1 MDRSSTPLKSI
12 FYHSPIQVALMP
24 TKRLITLLLL
34 WLLLL
39 LALPSWAKEPVRVG
53 ILAFRPKIQVIEQ
66 WGPLASYLQK
76 ELGQKVRLTAYSY
89 PELENA
95 VLNKKLDV
103 VITNPANYILL
114 QHNNNLSA
122 PLVTLITNNNG
133 NELTSFGGVMFT
145 RAGSHITKLS
155 DIHEHKVAVTKYGS
169 LGGYQMQAYELFLL
183 GLKAPQKEQL
193 LITGMP
199 HDNVVNAILS
209 GKADVGFVRSGV
221 LESMTKDGKVNLA
234 AINILNPQALKPF
247 PFVTSTQLYPEW
259 PIATMSH
266 VEAYL
271 ARQITV
277 ALLSLQPKNPAA
289 IKADIHGFTIP
300 ANYTQV
306 ENLLRELRIAPFN
319 KVHEITVIEIW
330 EQKKSEITI
339 ILGLVLLLIIIGLRL
354 IIQNRFIKQKELHLL
369 SVQDNLNSTLNA
381 IPDSMFELGL
391 DGTYYRVW
399 TPDSNLL
406 LAEESKLIGKKI
418 SDVMEQEA
426 AKTCL
431 KALQEANVKNF
442 SAGHQIKL
450 SLNNKNRWFELSV
463 EKKELS
469 YEDQPVFI
477 VLSRNI
483 TARKLAEKRD
493 KYHRHILKLITS
505 GQLLP
510 VILEAIVLGVE
521 DENSEMLCSI
531 LLLDETGKHLLNG
544 AAPSFPDFY
553 NEATHGMDIGV
564 GEGSCGTSAYTGKR
578 VIVDD
583 IQSHPYWKNFKEA
596 AGKAGLGACWS
607 QPIRS
612 TEGEVLGTFAIY
624 HRDVH
629 KPTEDNIELIEQVAD
644 LASIA
649 IENIQTK
656 LTLQSSEERYAL
668 AMKGT
673 QEGIWDWNIST
684 NEIIF
689 TPRWKSMLG
698 YTENEIKDEVSEW
711 ERLVHPDDLAI
722 TLSRIRE
729 FLNHKTK
736 KYIAEF
742 RMKHKDGQYIN
753 ILSRA
758 FASENEAGEITRL
771 VGTHVDITQQTLSE
785 EKLKLA
791 ASVFTHAGESI
802 AITDA
807 EGIILDVNDTF
818 THTTGYSR
826 EEAIGNNPRILQSGR
841 QSHQFYIDMWQALL
855 NKGYWAGEVWNRRK
869 NGEVYA
875 VMTTMSAVRD
885 VRGET
890 THYVSLSNDITPIK
904 KHQEQ
909 LERIAHFDLLTNL
922 PNRVL
927 LADRLSQAMLQCG
940 RHEQSLAVV
949 FLDLDTF
956 KAVNDTH
963 GHDVGDELLIV
974 LSLRMKEAL
983 RENDTLSRIGGD
995 EFIAVLADLDK
1006 VEDCEPVLERLLQAA
1021 SKSVNIGN
1029 VVLNVSASIGVTI
1042 YPQDN
1047 VDTDQLIRHAD
1058 QAMYVAKQSG
1068 KNRYHLFDTAQ
1079 DDAMKIQRESLEAI
1093 RNALDNHE
1101 FLLHYQ
1107 PKVNMKTGEVTGA
1120 EALIRWQHP
1129 KRGLLNPIEFLPVIE
1144 NHAMMIEMGEWVI
1157 DSALSQISQWQKM
1170 GLTLPISISVN
1181 IAAVQLQQSDFT
1193 QRLIRQLADHP
1204 EVDPCRLEL
1213 EILET
1218 SVLEDLHHVSTIM
1231 NDCMEL
1237 GVNFALDDFG
1247 TGYSSLTY
1255 LRRLP
1260 AGLIKIDQ
1268 TFVRD
1273 MLNDSNDMAIVEG
1286 VIGLAKSFKRDV
1298 IAEGVE
1304 TIEHGTALLQ
1314 LGCELAQ
1321 GYGIAKP
1328 MPASDILV
1336 WIRDWKPDANW
1347 QL

>member
-1 MDRSSTPLKSI
+1 MLQSSSSSKSI
-12 FYHSPIQVALMP
+12 FYNLLIKVGLLPIN
-24 TKRLITLLLL
+24 RLLTLLLL
-34 WLLLL
+34 WVLLV
-39 LALPSWAKEPVRVG
+39 LALPSWAKEPLRVG
-53 ILAFRPKIQVIEQ
+53 ILAFRPKVQVIEQ
-66 WGPLASYLQK
+66 WGPLASYLQN
-76 ELGQKVRLTAYSY
+76 ELERSVKLTAYSY
-89 PELENA
+89 PELESA

-145 RAGSHITKLS
+145 RADSQITKLS

-183 GLKAPQKEQL
+183 GLKAPQNEQL

-199 HDNVVNAILS
+199 HDNVVNAVLS
-209 GKADVGFVRSGV
+209 GQADVGFVRSGV
-221 LESMTKDGKVNLA
+221 LESMTKDGEINLA
-234 AINILNPQALKPF
+234 AIKVLNSQKFKPF
-247 PFVTSTQLYPEW
+247 PFETSTRLYPEW
-259 PIATMSH
+259 PIATMNH
-266 VEAYL
+266 VDAYL

-277 ALLSLQPKNPAA
+277 ALLSLQPKDPAA

-306 ENLLRELRIAPFN
+306 ESLLRELRIAPFN
-319 KVHEITVIEIW
+319 IVPEITVMEIW
-330 EQKKSEITI
+330 EQKKGEITI

-369 SVQDNLNSTLNA
+369 SVQDNLNSTLSA

-418 SDVMEQEA
+418 SDVMEPEA

-431 KALQEANVKNF
+431 AALKEADINTC
-442 SAGHQIKL
+442 SAGHQITL
-450 SLNNKNRWFELSV
+450 FLNNHDRWFELSV
-463 EKKELS
+463 EKKGLI
-469 YEDQPVFI
+469 YDGQPVFI
-477 VLSRNI
+477 LLSRDI

-505 GQLLP
+505 GERLP
-510 VILEAIVLGVE
+510 IILETIVLGVE
-521 DENSEMLCSI
+521 DENSAMICSI

-544 AAPSFPDFY
+544 AAPSLPDFY
-553 NEATHGMDIGV
+553 NEATHGMSIGV

-583 IQSHPYWKNFKEA
+583 IQSHPYWKDFKEA
-596 AGKAGLGACWS
+596 ADKAGLGACWS

-612 TEGEVLGTFAIY
+612 TEGEILGTFAIY
-624 HRDVH
+624 HRDIH

-673 QEGIWDWNIST
+673 QDGLWDWNIST
-684 NEIIF
+684 NEIMF

-698 YTENEIKDEVSEW
+698 YTENEIKNEVSEW
-711 ERLVHPDDLAI
+711 ERLVHPDDLDI
-722 TLSRIRE
+722 TLSSITK
-729 FLNHKTK
+729 FLSHKTK

-742 RMKHKDGQYIN
+742 RMQHKDGQYIN

-758 FASENEAGEITRL
+758 FASENKAGEITRL
-771 VGTHVDITQQTLSE
+771 VGTHVDITQQKLSE
-785 EKLKLA
+785 ERLKLA

-807 EGIILDVNDTF
+807 TGIILDVNDTF
-818 THTTGYSR
+818 SHTTGYSR

-841 QSHQFYIDMWQALL
+841 QSAQFYSGMWQALL
-855 NKGYWAGEVWNRRK
+855 NKGYWSGEVWNRRK

-875 VMTTMSAVRD
+875 VMTTMSAIKD
-885 VRGET
+885 EHGDT
-890 THYVSLSNDITPIK
+890 THYVSLANDITQIK

-940 RHEQSLAVV
+940 RHEKLLAVL
-949 FLDLDTF
+949 FLDLDGF
-956 KAVNDTH
+956 KVVNDAH

-974 LSLRMKEAL
+974 LSSRMNEAL

-995 EFIAVLADLDK
+995 EFVAVLTDLEK

-1021 SKSVNIGN
+1021 SESIN
-1029 VVLNVSASIGVTI
+1029 VGDVALNVSASIGLTI

-1047 VDTDQLIRHAD
+1047 VDAEQLIRHAD

-1068 KNRYHLFDTAQ
+1068 KNRYHFFDTIQ
-1079 DDAMKIQRESLEAI
+1079 DDAIKVQRESLEDI
-1093 RNALDNHE
+1093 RNALDNHQ
-1101 FLLHYQ
+1101 FVLYYQ
-1107 PKVNMKTGEVTGA
+1107 PKVNMKTGAVIGA

-1129 KRGLLNPIEFLPVIE
+1129 TRGLLSPMEFLPVIE
-1144 NHAMMIEMGEWVI
+1144 NHAMMIEIGEWVI
-1157 DSALSQISQWQKM
+1157 DRALSQISQWKKI
-1170 GLTLPISISVN
+1170 GLTFPLSISVN
-1181 IAAVQLQQSDFT
+1181 IAAVQLQQSNFT
-1193 QRLIRQLADHP
+1193 QKLIRQLDAHP
-1204 EVDPCRLEL
+1204 DVDPCHLEL

-1218 SVLEDLHHVSTIM
+1218 SALDDMRRVSTIM
-1231 NDCMEL
+1231 NDCMAL

-1260 AGLIKIDQ
+1260 ASLIKIDQ

-1273 MLNDSNDMAIVEG
+1273 MLNSTDDMAIVAG
-1286 VIGLAKSFKRDV
+1286 VVALAKSFKRDI

-1304 TIEHGTALLQ
+1304 TIEHGTTLLQ

-1328 MPASDILV
+1328 MPANEILT
-1336 WIRDWKPDANW
+1336 WIHDWKPDANW
-1347 QL
+1347 LT

>member
-1 MDRSSTPLKSI
+1 MYQSSFSPKSI
-12 FYHSPIQVALMP
+12 FYNLLVKVCLLPI
-24 TKRLITLLLL
+24 KRLLTLLLL
-34 WLLLL
+34 WILLI
-39 LALPSWAKEPVRVG
+39 LALPSWAKEPLRIG
-53 ILAFRPKIQVIEQ
+53 ILAFRPKIQVLEQ
-66 WGPLASYLQK
+66 WGPLASYLQN
-76 ELGQKVRLTAYSY
+76 ELERTVKLTAYSY
-89 PELENA
+89 PELEHA
-95 VLNKKLDV
+95 VLNTKLDI

-114 QHNNNLSA
+114 RHYNNLSA
-122 PLVTLITNNNG
+122 PLVTLITNSHG
-133 NELTSFGGVMFT
+133 NELTSFGGVIFT
-145 RAGSHITKLS
+145 RADSHITKLS
-155 DIHEHKVAVTKYGS
+155 DIHEHKIAVTKHGS

-183 GLKAPQKEQL
+183 GLKVPQTKQL

-199 HDNVVNAILS
+199 HDNVVNAVLS
-209 GKADVGFVRSGV
+209 GEADVGFIRSGV
-221 LESMTKDGKVNLA
+221 LESMKKEGEINLA
-234 AINILNPQALKPF
+234 AINVLNHQELKPF

-259 PIATMSH
+259 PIATMNH
-266 VEAYL
+266 VEGHL
-271 ARQITV
+271 ARKITV

-289 IKADIHGFTIP
+289 IKANIHGFTVP
-300 ANYTQV
+300 ANYIQV

-319 KVHEITVIEIW
+319 IPPEITIRDIWEQHKGEITVVV
-330 EQKKSEITI
+330 
-339 ILGLVLLLIIIGLRL
+339 GLVLLLIILGLKL

-369 SVQDNLNSTLNA
+369 SVQDNLNSTLSA

-391 DGTYYRVW
+391 DGTYYQVW

-406 LAEESKLIGKKI
+406 LAKESELIGQKVTE
-418 SDVMEQEA
+418 VMEPEA
-426 AKTCL
+426 ARVCL
-431 KALQEANVKNF
+431 TALQEADINNF
-442 SAGHQIKL
+442 SAGHQIIL

-463 EKKELS
+463 EKKGLS
-469 YEDQPVFI
+469 YEGQSVFI
-477 VLSRNI
+477 VLSRDI
-483 TARKLAEKRD
+483 TARKFTERRE
-493 KYHRHILKLITS
+493 KYHSRILKLITS

-521 DENSEMLCSI
+521 DENPAMICSI

-544 AAPSFPDFY
+544 AAPSLPDFY
-553 NEATHGMDIGV
+553 NQATHGMDIGV
-564 GEGSCGTSAYTGKR
+564 GAGSCGTSAFTGER

-583 IQSHPYWKNFKEA
+583 IQNHPYWKNFKEA

-612 TEGEVLGTFAIY
+612 TEGKVLGTFAIY
-624 HRDVH
+624 HREAH
-629 KPTEDNIELIEQVAD
+629 KPTEEDIELIEQIAD

-649 IENIQTK
+649 IEQIQTK

-673 QEGIWDWNIST
+673 QDGIWDWNILT
-684 NEIIF
+684 NEIMF

-698 YTENEIKDEVSEW
+698 YAENEIKDDVSEW

-722 TLSRIRE
+722 TLSCIND
-729 FLNHKTK
+729 FLNHKAE
-736 KYIAEF
+736 KYNAEF
-742 RMKHKDGQYIN
+742 RMQHKEGHYLT

-771 VGTHVDITQQTLSE
+771 VGTHVDITQQKLSE
-785 EKLKLA
+785 EKHTLA

-802 AITDA
+802 VITDA
-807 EGIILDVNDTF
+807 TGKILDVNETF
-818 THTTGYSR
+818 SQTTGYSR
-826 EEAIGNNPRILQSGR
+826 EEATGKNPRILQSGR
-841 QSHQFYIDMWQALL
+841 QSSQFYTDMWQALL
-855 NKGYWAGEVWNRRK
+855 NEGYWSGEVWNRRK

-875 VMTTMSAVRD
+875 VMATISAVRD
-885 VRGET
+885 VHGDT
-890 THYVSLSNDITPIK
+890 THYVSLANDITLIK
-904 KHQEQ
+904 HHQEQ
-909 LERIAHFDLLTNL
+909 LERIAHFDLLTSL
-922 PNRVL
+922 PNRTL

-949 FLDLDTF
+949 FLDLDGF
-956 KAVNDTH
+956 KTVNDTH
-963 GHDVGDELLIV
+963 GHGVGDELLIA

-995 EFIAVLADLDK
+995 EFVAVLADLDK
-1006 VEDCEPVLERLLQAA
+1006 VEDCEPVLERLLLAA
-1021 SKSVNIGN
+1021 SEPVVINN
-1029 VVLNVSASIGVTI
+1029 VVLNVSASIGVTL

-1068 KNRYHLFDTAQ
+1068 KNRYHLFDTVQ
-1079 DDAMKIQRESLEAI
+1079 NDAIKVQRESLGAI
-1093 RNALDNHE
+1093 RSALDNHQ
-1101 FLLHYQ
+1101 FVLHYQ
-1107 PKVNMKTGEVTGA
+1107 PKVNMKTGKVMGA

-1129 KRGLLNPIEFLPVIE
+1129 TRGLLNPMEFLPIIE
-1144 NHAMMIEMGEWVI
+1144 RNSMMIEVGEWVI
-1157 DSALSQISQWQKM
+1157 GSALTQISQWQTM
-1170 GLTLPISISVN
+1170 GLHLPISISVN
-1181 IAAVQLQQSDFT
+1181 ICAIQLQQTDFVD
-1193 QRLIRQLADHP
+1193 RLTALLAAHP
-1204 EVDPCRLEL
+1204 DVEPRYLEL
-1213 EILET
+1213 EVLET
-1218 SVLEDLHHVSTIM
+1218 SALEDVNYVSSIM
-1231 NDCMEL
+1231 HACIAL

-1260 AGLIKIDQ
+1260 ASLIKIDQ

-1273 MLNDSNDMAIVEG
+1273 MLNDPDDMAIVKG
-1286 VIGLAKSFKRDV
+1286 VIALAKSFKRDV

-1328 MPASDILV
+1328 MPASDIPA
-1336 WIRDWKPDANW
+1336 WTRGWKPDANW